1 MPINT
6 NDKIIIIGITF
17 PVLHTILNL
26 SFVKTITVTNKQIA
40 IRRKIILITF
50 SPIYLLTFYIP
61 KYVFFENLFLQALS
75 FVATIVAA
83 NATNAPPATAAFNAN
98 APPIPGIVKS
108 KPAIVATNAP
118 PAAAIHAISET
129 VPESVKYAPTGIP
142 HIFFKPLY
150 LND

>member
-6 NDKIIIIGITF
+6 NNKIIIIGIIF

-83 NATNAPPATAAFNAN
+83 NATNAPPA
-98 APPIPGIVKS
+98 
-108 KPAIVATNAP
+108 
-118 PAAAIHAISET
+118 AAIHAISET
-129 VPESVKYAPTGIP
+129 VPESVKYAPTGMP
-142 HIFFKPLY
+142 HIYFKPLY